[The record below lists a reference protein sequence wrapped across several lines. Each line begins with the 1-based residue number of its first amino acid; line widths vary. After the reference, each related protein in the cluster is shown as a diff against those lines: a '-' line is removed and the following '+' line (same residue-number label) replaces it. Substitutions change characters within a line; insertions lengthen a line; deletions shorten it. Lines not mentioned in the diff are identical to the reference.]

1 MNSIEEPL
9 TLYALN
15 NMVRSAVNECVP
27 SRYWV
32 TGELSEVR
40 EASNGHCY
48 IELVQRDEVTG
59 ELVAKARG
67 TVWSRVYMLL
77 RPYFLEQT
85 GQPFSAGLNVLLQV
99 TVGFHEL
106 YGYALDVCDIEP
118 AYTIGD
124 MARRRMQVIKRLTDE
139 GVIDLNKEL
148 PFPLL
153 PQRIAVISS
162 STAAGYGDFCDQLM
176 GNRYGFVFYP
186 RLFSSPMQGSGVEQG
201 IIDALDRIAANI
213 DLWDVVVIIRGGG
226 ATSELSCFDTY
237 DLANNCAQFPLP
249 IITGIGHQRDE
260 SVLDMVAHTR
270 AKTPTAAAEL
280 LIHAMLEQGAFVD
293 AARQGILNGVRMRLD
308 AEKQRIGALSGRLPV
323 CAALAVQQQRMH
335 LQTVKQRLFSAA
347 EMLLKEQRHR
357 LEIIKEK
364 VDAASP
370 EHILAL
376 GYSITRVNGKA
387 VRSLDD
393 IVVGDEVTTTVAD
406 GEFTS
411 IVRNCLDFQKNKS
424 YRS

>member
-9 TLYALN
+9 TLQGLN
-15 NMVRSAVNECVP
+15 SMVRAAINESMP
-27 SRYWV
+27 ARYWV

-40 EASNGHCY
+40 ETAAGHCY
-48 IELVQRDEVTG
+48 IELVQRDEATG

-67 TVWSRVYMLL
+67 TIWARIYTLL
-77 RPYFLEQT
+77 RPCFLEET
-85 GQPFSAGLNVLLQV
+85 GQPFVAGIKVLLQV

-106 YGYALDVCDIEP
+106 YGYALDVCNIDP
-118 AYTIGD
+118 AYTIGE
-124 MARRRMQVIKRLTDE
+124 MARRRLAVIKRLTDE
-139 GVIDLNKEL
+139 GVIELNKEL

-162 STAAGYGDFCDQLM
+162 PTAAGYGDFCDQLL
-176 GNRYGFVFYP
+176 GNKYGFVFYP
-186 RLFSSPMQGSGVEQG
+186 RLFPSPMQGSGVEQG
-201 IIDALDRIAANI
+201 IIDALNRVAAEI

-260 SVLDMVAHTR
+260 SVLDIVAHTR

-280 LIHAMLEQGAFVD
+280 LIHAMLEQGAFLDSAMQEVMS
-293 AARQGILNGVRMRLD
+293 AARAYIDAERQRVNTLATRLPISATLCLQREKMRL
-308 AEKQRIGALSGRLPV
+308 QPV
-323 CAALAVQQQRMH
+323 VQQ
-335 LQTVKQRLFSAA
+335 LSSEVRLFLR
-347 EMLLKEQRHR
+347 EQNHRLDILKE
-357 LEIIKEK
+357 KA
-364 VDAASP
+364 DAASP
-370 EHILAL
+370 RHILAM

-387 VRSLDD
+387 VRSLGEIAAGDN
-393 IVVGDEVTTTVAD
+393 VVTMVAD

-411 IVRNCLDFQKNKS
+411 TVTDKRDI
-424 YRS
+424 

>member
-1 MNSIEEPL
+1 MNSIEEPF
-9 TLYALN
+9 TLYSLN
-15 NMVRSAVNECVP
+15 NMVRQAVSEGLP

-48 IELVQRDEVTG
+48 IELVQRDEVTQ

-67 TVWSRVYMLL
+67 TIWSRIYSLL

-85 GQPFSAGLNVLLQV
+85 GEPFAAGLKVLLQV
-99 TVGFHEL
+99 SVGFHEL
-106 YGYALDVCDIEP
+106 YGYTLDVCDIEP
-118 AYTIGD
+118 AYTVGD
-124 MARRRMQVIKRLTDE
+124 MARQRMFVIKRLTDE

-153 PQRIAVISS
+153 PQRVAVISS
-162 STAAGYGDFCDQLM
+162 ATAAGYGDFCDQLAS
-176 GNRYGFVFYP
+176 NRYGFVFYP
-186 RLFSSPMQGSGVEQG
+186 HLFQSPMQGSGVEQG
-201 IIDALDRIAANI
+201 VISALDRIAADI
-213 DLWDVVVIIRGGG
+213 DMWDVVVIIRGGG

-280 LIHAMLEQGAFVD
+280 LIHAMLEQETYMTNMMHGVV
-293 AARQGILNGVRMRLD
+293 QGV
-308 AEKQRIGALSGRLPV
+308 
-323 CAALAVQQQRMH
+323 QQRMDAEQQRLQGLLGRMPMATALYLQGEKMRLQTS
-335 LQTVKQRLFSAA
+335 LQTVFSSAQ
-347 EMLLKEQRHR
+347 MLIKEQQHR
-357 LEIIKEK
+357 LDVCGAALE
-364 VDAASP
+364 AASP
-370 EHILAL
+370 ERILSL
-376 GYSITRVNGKA
+376 GYSITRVNGRL
-387 VRSLDD
+387 VRSIDD
-393 IVVGDEVTTTVAD
+393 VVPGDEVTTEVAG

-411 IVRNCLDFQKNKS
+411 TVKDKIKR
-424 YRS
+424 

>member
-1 MNSIEEPL
+1 MNSIEEPF
-9 TLYALN
+9 TLYSLN
-15 NMVRSAVNECVP
+15 NMVRQAVSEGLP

-48 IELVQRDEVTG
+48 IELVQRDEVTQ

-67 TVWSRVYMLL
+67 TIWSRIYSLL

-85 GQPFSAGLNVLLQV
+85 GEPFAAGLKVLLQV
-99 TVGFHEL
+99 SVAFHEL
-106 YGYALDVCDIEP
+106 YGYTLDVCDIEP
-118 AYTIGD
+118 AYTVGD
-124 MARRRMQVIKRLTDE
+124 MARQRMLVIKRLTDE

-153 PQRIAVISS
+153 PQRVAVISS
-162 STAAGYGDFCDQLM
+162 ATAAGYGDFCDQLAA
-176 GNRYGFVFYP
+176 NRYGFVFYP
-186 RLFSSPMQGSGVEQG
+186 HLFQSPMQGSGVEQG
-201 IIDALDRIAANI
+201 IISALDRIAANI
-213 DLWDVVVIIRGGG
+213 DMWDVVVIIRGGG

-280 LIHAMLEQGAFVD
+280 LIHAMLEQETCMTNMMQGVVQGVQQRMD
-293 AARQGILNGVRMRLD
+293 AEQQRLNGL
-308 AEKQRIGALSGRLPV
+308 LGRLPMTTALYLQGEKMRLQASLQAMFSSAQMLIKEQQHRLDV
-323 CAALAVQQQRMH
+323 CNAAL
-335 LQTVKQRLFSAA
+335 
-347 EMLLKEQRHR
+347 E
-357 LEIIKEK
+357 
-364 VDAASP
+364 AASP
-370 EHILAL
+370 GRILSL
-376 GYSITRVNGKA
+376 GYSITRVNGRV
-387 VRSLDD
+387 VRSIDD
-393 IVVGDEVTTTVAD
+393 VVPGDEVTTEVAG

-411 IVRNCLDFQKNKS
+411 TVKDKIEK
-424 YRS
+424 

>member
-9 TLYALN
+9 TLYSLN
-15 NMVRSAVNECVP
+15 NMVRHALSDSLP
-27 SRYWV
+27 LQYWV

-48 IELVQRDEVTG
+48 IELVQRDEDSG

-67 TVWSRVYMLL
+67 TIWSRIYTLL

-85 GQPFSAGLNVLLQV
+85 GQPFATGLKVLLQV
-99 TVGFHEL
+99 KIVFHEL
-106 YGYALDVCDIEP
+106 YGYSLDVCDIEP
-118 AYTIGD
+118 AYTVGD
-124 MARRRMQVIKRLTDE
+124 MARRRQLVIKRLTEE

-148 PFPLL
+148 DFPLL

-162 STAAGYGDFCDQLM
+162 STAAGYGDFCDQLL

-186 RLFSSPMQGSGVEQG
+186 HLFPSPMQGSGVEQG
-201 IIDALDRIAANI
+201 IIAALNRIAETI
-213 DLWDVVVIIRGGG
+213 DLWDAVVIIRGGG
-226 ATSELSCFDTY
+226 AVSELSCFDTY

-280 LIHAMLEQGAFVD
+280 LVHAMLEQAAYVGGAMQAIAD
-293 AARQGILNGVRMRLD
+293 AAKSRMENERL
-308 AEKQRIGALSGRLPV
+308 RMNALAGRLPV
-323 CAALAVQQQRMH
+323 TAALSVQNRRMY
-335 LQTVKQRLFSAA
+335 LQSLAQRLLPAT
-347 EMLLKEQRHR
+347 EMFIKEQKHR
-357 LEIIKEK
+357 LEILKGK
-364 VDAASP
+364 MDAASP
-370 EHILAL
+370 EKILAM

-387 VRSLDD
+387 VRSVAD
-393 IVVGDEVTTTVAD
+393 VKPGDEVTTAVAG

-411 IVRNCLDFQKNKS
+411 IVKNKKV
-424 YRS
+424 

>member
-9 TLYALN
+9 TLYSLN
-15 NMVRSAVNECVP
+15 NMVRHALSDSLP
-27 SRYWV
+27 LQYWV

-48 IELVQRDEVTG
+48 IELVQRDEASG

-67 TVWSRVYMLL
+67 TIWSRIYTLL

-85 GQPFSAGLNVLLQV
+85 GQPFATGLKVLLQV
-99 TVGFHEL
+99 KIVFHEL
-106 YGYALDVCDIEP
+106 YGYSLDVCDIEP
-118 AYTIGD
+118 AYTVGD
-124 MARRRMQVIKRLTDE
+124 MARRRQLVIKRLTEE

-148 PFPLL
+148 DFPLL

-162 STAAGYGDFCDQLM
+162 STAAGYGDFCDQLL

-186 RLFSSPMQGSGVEQG
+186 HLFPSPMQGSGVEQG
-201 IIDALDRIAANI
+201 IITALNRIAETI
-213 DLWDVVVIIRGGG
+213 DLWDAVVIIRGGG
-226 ATSELSCFDTY
+226 AVSELSCFDTY

-280 LIHAMLEQGAFVD
+280 LVHAMLEQAAYVGGAMQAIAD
-293 AARQGILNGVRMRLD
+293 AAKSRMENERL
-308 AEKQRIGALSGRLPV
+308 RMNALAGRLPV
-323 CAALAVQQQRMH
+323 TAALSVQNRRMY
-335 LQTVKQRLFSAA
+335 LQSLAQRLIPAT
-347 EMLLKEQRHR
+347 EMFIKEQKHR
-357 LEIIKEK
+357 LEIIKGK
-364 VDAASP
+364 MDAASP
-370 EHILAL
+370 ENILAM

-387 VRSLDD
+387 VRSVAD
-393 IVVGDEVTTTVAD
+393 VKPGDEVTTAVAG

-411 IVRNCLDFQKNKS
+411 IVKNKKV
-424 YRS
+424 